1 LTGAARRPS
10 CENKLTLLFARGK
23 NRTTE
28 KQNNRITSRIIDP
41 VPAQRSSKVVFIF
54 PVISRQHSFFS
65 DIPSGQR
72 LPAHTPLTAIGR
84 QLFFEPKNPA
94 TKKASRRPINPVR
107 PQCGIAKVLIPV
119 VSRQHRFPFISIVRP
134 RQQSA
139 FQHPSIP
146 TSIYP
151 ASSASPFKAHS
162 SPHSTFCPQ
171 HFLLCSLLSE
181 TLQKIQTPQRG
192 ERKKTVAKPGQPRE
206 KRKRQ
211 KITIKEERGK
221 GIKSAKY
228 RGKPNPSKT
237 EQSLANERS
246 GAALN

>member
-1 LTGAARRPS
+1 
-10 CENKLTLLFARGK
+10 
-23 NRTTE
+23 
-28 KQNNRITSRIIDP
+28 
-41 VPAQRSSKVVFIF
+41 VFIF

-162 SPHSTFCPQ
+162 SPALGDPPENPNTTKGRKKKNSRKTRTTPRKKKKTKNHYKRRTWKRHQVS
-171 HFLLCSLLSE
+171 
-181 TLQKIQTPQRG
+181 KIQ
-192 ERKKTVAKPGQPRE
+192 
-206 KRKRQ
+206 
-211 KITIKEERGK
+211 GK
-221 GIKSAKY
+221 A
-228 RGKPNPSKT
+228 
-237 EQSLANERS
+237 QSIQD
-246 GAALN
+246 

>member
-1 LTGAARRPS
+1 
-10 CENKLTLLFARGK
+10 
-23 NRTTE
+23 
-28 KQNNRITSRIIDP
+28 
-41 VPAQRSSKVVFIF
+41 VFIF

-94 TKKASRRPINPVR
+94 TK
-107 PQCGIAKVLIPV
+107 IPV